1 MTTDNHD
8 TRITQLEVLFSEQE
22 YTIETLNS
30 IVTRQTLNIESLN
43 AQLDLLKYQV
53 KELKLQMPETSIV
66 DEKPP
71 HY

>member
-8 TRITQLEVLFSEQE
+8 KRITQLEVLFSEQE

>member
-8 TRITQLEVLFSEQE
+8 KRITQLEVLFSEQE

-53 KELKLQMPETSIV
+53 KELKLQMPGTSIV